1 MNPDNLAVADVLRR
15 ARVARIA
22 TVSRNGRPHV
32 NPLYFVMGNGKIYL
46 GTVDRT
52 LAALNVKADP
62 RVTILFNIER
72 EPGDS
77 RILRV
82 RGTAVVRTDP
92 KLLRWYVIRDIQRY
106 FMNRRGFWNVLAHA
120 RLIPAV
126 RRFISSGEKG
136 RECVIEVRPEKA
148 EFSAAP
154 KQTGLEHISW

>member
-1 MNPDNLAVADVLRR
+1 MNPDDFAVADVLRR

-32 NPLYFVMGNGKIYL
+32 NPLYFVLGNGKIYL
-46 GTVDRT
+46 GTVERT

-77 RILRV
+77 RVLRI

-92 KLLRWYVIRDIQRY
+92 KLCRWYVIRDIRRY
-106 FMNRRGFWNVLAHA
+106 FMNRRGLWNVLTHA

-126 RRFISSGEKG
+126 HRFISSGEKG
-136 RECVIEVRPEKA
+136 KECVIEVDPHEA
-148 EFSAAP
+148 EFLTAP
-154 KQTGLEHISW
+154 KQYGIQGAS